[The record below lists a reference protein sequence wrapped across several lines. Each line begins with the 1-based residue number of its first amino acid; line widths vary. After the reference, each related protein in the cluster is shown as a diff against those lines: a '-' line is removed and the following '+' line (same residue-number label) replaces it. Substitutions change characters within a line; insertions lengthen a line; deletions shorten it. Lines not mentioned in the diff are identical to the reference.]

1 MGSSNS
7 GRAAADLQR
16 LCQRFTAW
24 RSRRAI
30 GTRIPAPLWR
40 AAVALACQQGVGRT
54 ALALGL
60 SYHALR
66 RRVESR
72 TANESVTSQARPA
85 RRRLK
90 RGVEPQRWPTGA
102 ESPRP
107 TFVELSAAHD
117 GAWAALPHAAL
128 RNSSRASSSRADTL
142 RDIASP
148 AGTALDAPRGC
159 LIEWTRVTGGTLRIH
174 LTNHSVSE
182 IAALCR
188 QLGGCG

>member
-16 LCQRFTAW
+16 LGQRFTAW
-24 RSRRAI
+24 RSRRTL

-60 SYHALR
+60 GYHALK
-66 RRVESR
+66 RRVESH
-72 TANESVTSQARPA
+72 TAIESGISQARPA

-90 RGVEPQRWPTGA
+90 RGVEPHTSTTGL

-117 GAWAALPHAAL
+117 GAWAALSHAAL
-128 RNSSRASSSRADTL
+128 RSSSRDISS
-142 RDIASP
+142 RDIAAK
-148 AGTALDAPRGC
+148 AGRA
-159 LIEWTRVTGGTLRIH
+159 
-174 LTNHSVSE
+174 S
-182 IAALCR
+182 
-188 QLGGCG
+188 

>member
-16 LCQRFTAW
+16 LGQRFTAW
-24 RSRRAI
+24 RSRRAM

-54 ALALGL
+54 AMALGL
-60 SYHALR
+60 GYHALK
-66 RRVESR
+66 RRVESH
-72 TANESVTSQARPA
+72 TAMQSQAAKPSHRSATRQKPASRPA
-85 RRRLK
+85 
-90 RGVEPQRWPTGA
+90 
-102 ESPRP
+102 
-107 TFVELSAAHD
+107 FVELSAAHD
-117 GAWAALPHAAL
+117 GAWAALPLAAM
-128 RNSSRASSSRADTL
+128 RRSSRDVSS

-148 AGTALDAPRGC
+148 AGTALDAPCGC
-159 LIEWTRVTGGTLRIH
+159 LIELTRVTGGTLRIQ

-188 QLGGCG
+188 QLGSG